1 MNCANCSAPMDRV
14 AADGVYGTAIE
25 LDLCFACHVMWLDD
39 KESIQLSPRGTLD
52 LFQIIYQH
60 RADPRHAIGKKLA
73 CGRCKRPLS
82 LKRDIG
88 KYGRLSY
95 YACPAK
101 HGRLTP
107 FSEFLKEKQFVRELS
122 QTEQNRV
129 RAELREVQC
138 SSCGARVDLMK
149 AFQCAHCGSPIAVL
163 DADAVEKTVRQLEVA
178 EEKRSGGDPATKEAR
193 ARALAYMEGMRT
205 RPEKLW
211 ERGVGRGSPGG
222 EAYVDLLSASI
233 GALINRFL

>member
-1 MNCANCSAPMDRV
+1 MDRF
-14 AADGVYGTAIE
+14 AADGVYGTDIE
-25 LDLCFACHVMWLDD
+25 LDLCFACHVMWLDER
-39 KESIQLSPRGTLD
+39 ESIQLSPRGTLD
-52 LFQIIYQH
+52 LFEVLHAH
-60 RADPRHAIGKKLA
+60 RDDPRHAIGKKLA
-73 CGRCKRPLS
+73 CGRCKRTLS
-82 LKRDIG
+82 LKNDIG

-129 RAELREVQC
+129 RAELKRVQC
-138 SSCGARVDLMK
+138 SSCGAPIDLMK
-149 AFQCAHCGSPIAVL
+149 AFKCEHCGSPIAVL
-163 DADAVEKTVRQLEVA
+163 DRDAVEKTLRQLEQA
-178 EEKRSGGDPATKEAR
+178 DEKRNGGDPATRESR

-205 RPEKLW
+205 RPEILW
-211 ERGVGRGSPGG
+211 ERGVRRGSPGG

-233 GALINRFL
+233 GALINKLL

>member
-1 MNCANCSAPMDRV
+1 MDRV
-14 AADGVYGTAIE
+14 AADGVYGNDIE
-25 LDLCFACHVMWLDD
+25 LDLCFACHVLWLD
-39 KESIQLSPRGTLD
+39 KRESIQLSPKGTLD
-52 LFQIIYQH
+52 LFQMLHEH
-60 RADPRHAIGKKLA
+60 RDDPRHAIGRKLA

-82 LKRDIG
+82 LKHDIG

-129 RAELREVQC
+129 RAELKRVQC
-138 SSCGARVDLMK
+138 SSCGAPVDLMK
-149 AFQCAHCGSPIAVL
+149 AFQCGHCGSPIAVL
-163 DADAVEKTVRQLEVA
+163 DADAVEKTLRTLEQA
-178 EEKRSGGDPATKEAR
+178 EEKRSGGDPAAREAR
-193 ARALAYMEGMRT
+193 ARALASMETMRT

-211 ERGVGRGSPGG
+211 ERGVLRGRPSGDDS
-222 EAYVDLLSASI
+222 VDLLSASI
-233 GALINRFL
+233 GALISKFL

>member
-1 MNCANCSAPMDRV
+1 MDRF
-14 AADGVYGTAIE
+14 AADGVYGTDLE
-25 LDLCFACHVMWLDD
+25 LDLCFACHVMWLDER
-39 KESIQLSPRGTLD
+39 ESIQLSPRGTLD
-52 LFQIIYQH
+52 LFQLLHEH
-60 RADPRHAIGKKLA
+60 RDDPRHAIGRKLA

-82 LKRDIG
+82 LKYDIG

-95 YACPAK
+95 YACPAE

-129 RAELREVQC
+129 RAELKRVQC
-138 SSCGARVDLMK
+138 SGCGAPVDLMK
-149 AFQCAHCGSPIAVL
+149 SFQCGHCGSPIAVL
-163 DADAVEKTVRQLEVA
+163 DADAVEKTVRQLEAA
-178 EEKRSGGDPATKEAR
+178 EEKRSGGDPATREAR

-211 ERGVGRGSPGG
+211 QHGPRLGPRGGDDH
-222 EAYVDLLSASI
+222 VDLLSASI
-233 GALINRFL
+233 GALINKFL